1 MKITKDSQDLVVIEN
16 KPGLFEYV
24 LSIASIFLIYTLF
37 EILLLTPE
45 DKKNLLGAAFGCIF
59 IISALALSMNK
70 MNSNSI
76 LFRGSC
82 PGKGID
88 FIKRQ
93 RACYFFII

>member
-1 MKITKDSQDLVVIEN
+1 MKITKDSQDLVVVEH

-24 LSIASIFLIYTLF
+24 LSIASIFLIYTFF

-45 DKKNLLGAAFGCIF
+45 DKK
-59 IISALALSMNK
+59 
-70 MNSNSI
+70 NSNSI